1 MGSTEDWTLD
11 QLLTTPLDQL
21 AVTFSDN
28 IQEIYDHD
36 ANEIQEIL
44 VSLNVS
50 AEDELLKV
58 LNATACSLYSELCV
72 KLPEYSSRELFNRR
86 KPQRRAY
93 DIYIIGFAMVNNLDD
108 IRLRKITKGP
118 RPAGSSPDE
127 SFITDNNADLI
138 ETCLQLKASVVKL
151 SATVNTLTT
160 EINALKEKLDSFP
173 PQERQSQH
181 DQITAPHNNDQAN
194 DSSQSVTET
203 DRNQT
208 VSGENIDAAGTSGE
222 TSTQNDTGSLVPT
235 APAPSGDIQQS
246 QPNGANEMEEGP
258 FTLPQNQRARIR
270 SGRAFTGS
278 QRQPVIGTAE
288 SLGTIQGAGTL
299 REPVNGT
306 STTLTTIQG
315 VDLTVSPKSVYVGRL
330 ADSVTVTSLR
340 SHLRQVG
347 IDGITDVIDLKC
359 RTAGQSSFC
368 IVVDGDI
375 SEGLLYNGANWPV
388 GTKIRPFGARNQNKR
403 QSSNIREQHKP
414 QRRNNNRHSNA
425 NNRQRENNAQRQ
437 AHNNPSQPAGRGTT
451 HQAPKNT
458 FVYSEHSFPPLPKLN
473 SSPNMHAPH
482 VTSQPGNRPANYN
495 GNQMVI
501 PQCGYRQCCPSW
513 ANRFSPLSEMQCSS
527 WIPVV

>member
-160 EINALKEKLDSFP
+160 EINVLKEKLDSFP

-235 APAPSGDIQQS
+235 APAPSGDIS
-246 QPNGANEMEEGP
+246 HNLMVLMKWKRVHLLSRKTKEHVSAVVGPSLVVSAN
-258 FTLPQNQRARIR
+258 L
-270 SGRAFTGS
+270 S
-278 QRQPVIGTAE
+278 
-288 SLGTIQGAGTL
+288 
-299 REPVNGT
+299 
-306 STTLTTIQG
+306 
-315 VDLTVSPKSVYVGRL
+315 SV
-330 ADSVTVTSLR
+330 
-340 SHLRQVG
+340 Q
-347 IDGITDVIDLKC
+347 
-359 RTAGQSSFC
+359 
-368 IVVDGDI
+368 
-375 SEGLLYNGANWPV
+375 
-388 GTKIRPFGARNQNKR
+388 
-403 QSSNIREQHKP
+403 
-414 QRRNNNRHSNA
+414 
-425 NNRQRENNAQRQ
+425 
-437 AHNNPSQPAGRGTT
+437 
-451 HQAPKNT
+451 
-458 FVYSEHSFPPLPKLN
+458 LN
-473 SSPNMHAPH
+473 
-482 VTSQPGNRPANYN
+482 
-495 GNQMVI
+495 
-501 PQCGYRQCCPSW
+501 
-513 ANRFSPLSEMQCSS
+513 L
-527 WIPVV
+527 